1 MENGGIS
8 VIGHPVQAVGVTRVV
23 VDAAAGSRIL
33 IPVIAQV
40 MVDAAASGSRT
51 AYNKQP
57 EGQALTQRLAGFVV
71 TPPALEGC
79 RVLPDGADQIQFRI
93 MDHLIG
99 VTALICR
106 RSQCL
111 RFLTETIHLDPG
123 LLAAVLIVG
132 AGLDKLIPHSL
143 QGSLLLR

>member
-1 MENGGIS
+1 M
-8 VIGHPVQAVGVTRVV
+8 VV
-23 VDAAAGSRIL
+23 AAACAGRLAS
-33 IPVIAQV
+33 VIAQV
-40 MVDAAASGSRT
+40 VVIAAAGGGRAACAEQSG
-51 AYNKQP
+51 
-57 EGQALTQRLAGFVV
+57 GQALTQFLAGFVV
-71 TPPALEGC
+71 TSPALEGY

-99 VTALICR
+99 IAALIGS

-111 RFLTETIHLDPG
+111 RFLTEAIHLDPG